1 MGSIRAKIE
10 YLEATKKAIR
20 DAIVAK
26 GVAVADTDTF
36 RSYADKIDSIKG
48 TSHTTPTNTY
58 EKGTLAGK
66 VAYLLDTKE
75 AIRRA
80 IVAAGVEVSTTTK
93 FRDYANK
100 ISQIQSPIISF
111 VIRGTTFQAREG
123 TTWEEWV
130 LTDYNTVNM
139 QVETD
144 PTYLAVYYTEN
155 DSVQYTICN
164 TDSSFVKPTDVIIA
178 DYTYST
184 FKEPI

>member
-1 MGSIRAKIE
+1 MSSIRKKIE

-93 FRDYANK
+93 FRDYASK
-100 ISQIQSPIISF
+100 ISQIKQEAI
-111 VIRGTTFQAREG
+111 
-123 TTWEEWV
+123 
-130 LTDYNTVNM
+130 
-139 QVETD
+139 
-144 PTYLAVYYTEN
+144 EN
-155 DSVQYTICN
+155 GKNY
-164 TDSSFVKPTDVIIA
+164 F
-178 DYTYST
+178 
-184 FKEPI
+184 

>member
-80 IVAAGVEVSTTTK
+80 ITAAGVEVSTTAK

-100 ISQIQSPIISF
+100 ISQIESPIISF
-111 VIRGTTFQAREG
+111 TIDSISYSADTGM
-123 TTWEEWV
+123 TWGEWV
-130 LTDYNTVNM
+130 ESDYSGGTFEIDSYNEVKKIGTSTAIAYR
-139 QVETD
+139 ET
-144 PTYLAVYYTEN
+144 PQ
-155 DSVQYTICN
+155 S
-164 TDSSFVKPTDVIIA
+164 
-178 DYTYST
+178 DYTFVHSDDIIVVRDYSLR
-184 FKEPI
+184 K

>member
-80 IVAAGVEVSTTTK
+80 ITAAGVEVSTTAK

-100 ISQIQSPIISF
+100 ISQIKSPIISF
-111 VIRGTTFQAREG
+111 VIRGTTFQAKEG

-130 LTDYNTVNM
+130 ESDYSGGAFEIDSYNEVKKVGTSTAIAYR
-139 QVETD
+139 ET
-144 PTYLAVYYTEN
+144 PE
-155 DSVQYTICN
+155 S
-164 TDSSFVKPTDVIIA
+164 
-178 DYTYST
+178 DYTFVHSDDIIVVRDYSLR
-184 FKEPI
+184 K